1 MCSMT
6 DLGFQRHKHS
16 LPTFFFQITPPWGKM
31 PGTQQSHPR
40 VGLGEGEVSQETFI
54 YLTAP
59 SNLWIPQLPAKGFW
73 EMPANPCVNV

>member
-1 MCSMT
+1 
-6 DLGFQRHKHS
+6 
-16 LPTFFFQITPPWGKM
+16 M